1 MAAKY
6 GGNPDQEEARDLG
19 TASFLF
25 ISHPIRSI
33 NCLYNYNESNKNIFY
48 IIFSQ
53 IDTYILRSENLKQ
66 IILCYF
72 RFA

>member
-19 TASFLF
+19 TAPFLF

-33 NCLYNYNESNKNIFY
+33 NC
-48 IIFSQ
+48 
-53 IDTYILRSENLKQ
+53 
-66 IILCYF
+66 
-72 RFA
+72 